1 MSTPELKAPEPAFGA
16 DIVFRRKWYD
26 AVALFSLIVLNA
38 VLLFIVA
45 TTTAPLQTIGFVVA
59 IVALPALLVY
69 WSLYI
74 LRRSDYINAAVDEAV
89 WRYVVNH
96 LVPWIEA
103 RYGVGVEDSEA
114 RRLLSGGKGYIWT
127 PDGDNLVGKNVKV
140 RLVGVDELARSAM
153 GEGDQG
159 ISDFARKRLKKAT
172 AEVDAWDFTRP
183 VPVVQEGEVVPR
195 VRLVYAN
202 KDDGRYGT
210 EVIPN
215 SHRSP
220 SARNAV

>member
-1 MSTPELKAPEPAFGA
+1 MSTPELQAPEPAFGA

-26 AVALFSLIVLNA
+26 AAALFSLIVLNA
-38 VLLFIVA
+38 VLMFIVA
-45 TTTAPLQTIGFVVA
+45 TTTAPLQNIGFVVA
-59 IVALPALLVY
+59 IVALPTLLVY

-114 RRLLSGGKGYIWT
+114 RRLLSGSKGYVWT

-140 RLVGVDELARSAM
+140 RLVGVDELVRSAM

-159 ISDFARKRLKKAT
+159 ISDFARKRLKKVT
-172 AEVDAWDFTRP
+172 AEVDTWDFTRP
-183 VPVVQEGEVVPR
+183 VPVVQEGEAVPR
-195 VRLVYAN
+195 VRLVYAG
-202 KDDGRYGT
+202 KDDERRGI
-210 EVIPN
+210 EVASSYRR
-215 SHRSP
+215 SH
-220 SARNAV
+220 SASNTV